1 MSTRFLPV
9 SVIATREVSTPLGIL
24 SVVASPVGVRAVLW
38 EGESFS
44 IQKNGV
50 AVNTGELTPA
60 EAERQ
65 AAAMAL
71 QGAAELSEYF
81 AGERYTF
88 DVPLDPQ
95 GTEFQL
101 QAWQVLRTIPYAG
114 TMSYSQQAQQLGDV
128 RKARAVGSANGRNP
142 ISIIVP
148 CHRVI
153 GMSGALTGFAA
164 GVDVKRALLEH
175 EQRFAPGRLS
185 VRKKDDD
192 PDVAEIFSK
201 GLTGPDG
208 EPLNIFGVLAHHP
221 AMLKRWLVFA
231 THVLSKNT
239 LSARDREVL
248 ILRTGWNC
256 GSRYEWGQHVLI
268 GRDCGLSD
276 DEIEQI
282 KTGPTHSSWTALDRL
297 LLTAADELHIEQS
310 LSDTT
315 WNDLTQIYSTEQI
328 LDVIATVGNYH
339 LVAMFLKSARVPL
352 DAGVPDEPDLW

>member
-1 MSTRFLPV
+1 MSTRFESV
-9 SVIATREVSTPLGIL
+9 SVTATHEVSTPLGTL
-24 SVVASPVGVRAVLW
+24 RVVASPVGVRAVLW

-44 IQKNGV
+44 IQKDGGPMTGGFTIAESEQK
-50 AVNTGELTPA
+50 AVTLA
-60 EAERQ
+60 RQ
-65 AAAMAL
+65 AAA
-71 QGAAELSEYF
+71 ELSQYF
-81 AGERYTF
+81 AGERYSF

-114 TMSYSQQAQQLGDV
+114 TMSYGQQARQLGDA

-142 ISIIVP
+142 ISVIVP

-153 GMSGALTGFAA
+153 GSSGALTGFAA
-164 GVDVKRALLEH
+164 GVDVKRSLLEH

-192 PDVAEIFSK
+192 PAVADIFSK

-208 EPLNIFGVLAHHP
+208 EPLNIFGILAHHP

-276 DEIEQI
+276 ADIEQI
-282 KTGPTHSSWTALDRL
+282 KIGPTHPSWTTLDRL

-310 LSDTT
+310 LSDAT
-315 WNDLTQIYSTEQI
+315 WNNLTQIYSTQQI

-352 DAGVPDEPDLW
+352 DVGVPDDPDLW